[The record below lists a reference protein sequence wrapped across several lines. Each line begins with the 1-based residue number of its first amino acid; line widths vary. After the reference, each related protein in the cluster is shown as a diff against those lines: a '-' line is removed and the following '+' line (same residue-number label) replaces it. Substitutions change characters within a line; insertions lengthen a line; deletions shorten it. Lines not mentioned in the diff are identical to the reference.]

1 MTQLK
6 IYDDIYYKMTKSEI
20 ILNYISQYFCYPD
33 LQATG
38 LFLYAYLFVC
48 TQVYALLQYL
58 SEIFC
63 MLSVWEAV
71 KKLSA
76 FGTNW
81 GKVLI
86 KTLFGLWGSRR
97 Q

>member
-1 MTQLK
+1 MVMDMQPLS
-6 IYDDIYYKMTKSEI
+6 YLMC
-20 ILNYISQYFCYPD
+20 L
-33 LQATG
+33 L
-38 LFLYAYLFVC
+38 LYAYSICLFAH
-48 TQVYALLQYL
+48 TQVSALLQYL
-58 SEIFC
+58 SEKKC

-86 KTLFGLWGSRR
+86 KTLFGLWGSGR

>member
-1 MTQLK
+1 MS
-6 IYDDIYYKMTKSEI
+6 TKSKI
-20 ILNYISQYFCYPD
+20 IWNHISQYLYDPD
-33 LQATG
+33 LQATEQLVR

-58 SEIFC
+58 SEKFC
-63 MLSVWEAV
+63 TLSVWEAV